1 MIGLDLELTAPIEEG
16 DVEEREE
23 SASNGEP
30 NESDPN
36 GGEPFSE
43 GTGSRLVLHPE
54 FHSEFLSDDRNV
66 IVYVPPGYE
75 HEPHCS
81 YPVLYMHDGQ
91 NLFDPETSFVRGRT
105 WEIREHADRLILA
118 GEIEPLIVVGIY
130 NTPRRLEEY
139 THARDRRMGGGD
151 ADKYG
156 RLLVH
161 ELKPW
166 IDDKYRTRTG
176 EEDTGLGGSS
186 LGGLVSL
193 YLGLRHAETFGKLA
207 IMSPSVWWNHKSI
220 VSFLNEYDGPPW
232 PRIWLDVG
240 DNEGKRSHQDVELL
254 YRELIV
260 SGWVADVNLR
270 YQMVEGGTH
279 DEAAWAARVSDM
291 LRFLF
296 PVKK

>member
-1 MIGLDLELTAPIEEG
+1 LADLDLGLTAPDEQSE
-16 DVEEREE
+16 VEERDK
-23 SASNGEP
+23 S
-30 NESDPN
+30 PN
-36 GGEPFSE
+36 GAEPFSE
-43 GTGSRLVLHPE
+43 GAGSRLVLHPD
-54 FHSEFLSDDRNV
+54 FHSEFLADNRNV
-66 IVYVPPGYE
+66 IVYLPPGYE
-75 HEPHCS
+75 HEPHRR

-91 NLFDPETSFVRGRT
+91 NLFDPETSFIRGRT

-118 GEIEPLIVVGIY
+118 GEIEPLLVVGVY

-139 THARDRRMGGGD
+139 THARDRRIGGGE
-151 ADKYG
+151 ADLYG

-166 IDDKYRTRTG
+166 IDDQYRTRPG
-176 EEDTGLGGSS
+176 ETDTGLGGSS

-220 VSFLNEYDGPPW
+220 LAVLNEYNGPPW

-240 DNEGKRSHQDVELL
+240 DSEGKRSHQDVDQLYNELVL
-254 YRELIV
+254 NGWAPEANVHYRM
-260 SGWVADVNLR
+260 VA
-270 YQMVEGGTH
+270 GGTH
-279 DEAAWAARVSDM
+279 DEAAWAARVGDM

-296 PVKK
+296 PASK

>member
-1 MIGLDLELTAPIEEG
+1 MIESESSDLNLDLELTAPFEQRG
-16 DVEEREE
+16 E
-23 SASNGEP
+23 SPTCA
-30 NESDPN
+30 
-36 GGEPFSE
+36 EPFSE
-43 GTGSRLVLHPE
+43 GAGSRLVLHPE
-54 FHSEFLSDDRNV
+54 FHSEFLPDDRNV
-66 IVYVPPGYE
+66 IVYLPPGYE
-75 HEPHCS
+75 HEPHRS

-91 NLFDPETSFVRGRT
+91 NLFDPETSFIRGRT

-118 GEIEPLIVVGIY
+118 GDIEPLLVVGVY

-139 THARDRRMGGGD
+139 THARDRRMGGGE
-151 ADKYG
+151 ADLYG

-166 IDDKYRTRTG
+166 IDDQYRTRTG
-176 EEDTGLGGSS
+176 ETDTGLGGSS

-220 VSFLNEYDGPPW
+220 LAVLNDYDGPPW

-240 DNEGKRSHQDVELL
+240 DSEGKRSHQDVDQLYKELVRNGWTPEVSVE
-254 YRELIV
+254 YR
-260 SGWVADVNLR
+260 
-270 YQMVEGGTH
+270 MVEGGTH
-279 DEAAWAARVSDM
+279 DEAAWAARVGDM

-296 PVKK
+296 PAKT

>member
-1 MIGLDLELTAPIEEG
+1 VSDRLDFELTTPHEEAEAADEAG
-16 DVEEREE
+16 P
-23 SASNGEP
+23 ASQ
-30 NESDPN
+30 

-66 IVYVPPGYE
+66 IVYLPPGYE
-75 HEPHCS
+75 HEPHRR

-91 NLFDPETSFVRGRT
+91 NLFDPETSFIRGRT
-105 WEIREHADRLILA
+105 WEIRENADRLILA
-118 GEIEPLIVVGIY
+118 GEIEPLLVVGIY

-139 THARDRRMGGGD
+139 THARDRRMGGGE
-151 ADKYG
+151 AVKYG
-156 RLLVH
+156 SLLVH

-166 IDDKYRTRTG
+166 IDDTYRTRPG
-176 EEDTGLGGSS
+176 ETDTGLGGSS

-207 IMSPSVWWNHKSI
+207 VMSPSVWWNHKSI
-220 VSFLNEYDGPPW
+220 VSYLNEYEGPPW

-240 DNEGKRSHQDVELL
+240 DNEGKRAHQDVALL
-254 YRELIV
+254 YKELV
-260 SGWVADVNLR
+260 LNGWAPEDNVHF
-270 YQMVEGGTH
+270 QMVEGGTH
-279 DEAAWAARVSDM
+279 DESAWAARVGDM

-296 PVKK
+296 PANSLK